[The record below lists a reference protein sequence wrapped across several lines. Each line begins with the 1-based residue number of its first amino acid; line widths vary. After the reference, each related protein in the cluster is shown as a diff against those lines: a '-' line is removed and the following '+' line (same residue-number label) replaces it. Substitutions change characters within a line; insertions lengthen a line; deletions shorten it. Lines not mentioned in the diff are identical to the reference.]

1 MPNGRVVLTL
11 ATERP
16 DAESQRLAALHEY
29 RLLDSPAD
37 DELSAVVRVAAMIA
51 DVPTATLN
59 LIDESRQCQ
68 LTTVGFPGSDS
79 DRGDSMCDVAF
90 RDGRVIHL
98 PDARQDPLYSG
109 NPWVDG
115 RMANVRFYASAPLI
129 SPAGYALGTLCV
141 FDEVARVLSRRQI
154 QRLEDLAEIVV
165 GLFERR
171 RQARIS
177 AELALEAERSNK
189 FVETLLD
196 TVDVGIAAADADG
209 RLTVLNRAV
218 RRWAGADE
226 DLTTPLEILA
236 TRCELLHLDGR
247 TPLTAA
253 ETPLHQALRDHLVN
267 DVEFVLRTAGGDHL
281 TVTANSRSM
290 ITDHGERIGAV
301 VALTDVTRDRE
312 HRRDI
317 ERAHAELRT
326 AVSELERSN
335 DELEG
340 FAAAVSHDL
349 VRPLASAGA
358 FLEMFGQVYGDQLDE
373 RGAKWVA
380 GAGRAL
386 DRMQQLVTALL
397 DYARAGHAPYQAVP
411 VDLNEVIAQVR
422 ADLRAHAES
431 AGAAIT
437 VEGPLP
443 LVEGD
448 PTLLRQLLQ
457 NLIDNAIKYRHPDR
471 APTVEVTCVPGPDGC
486 VVAVADNGLGIP
498 PEHRDRVFDMFAQVD
513 PESRKGHGIGLSTCM
528 RIVERHGGR
537 IAVDESPSGGTV
549 IRLHLPGT
557 TCP

>member
-1 MPNGRVVLTL
+1 MLTL
-11 ATERP
+11 AIERP
-16 DAESQRLAALHEY
+16 DAEFQRLAALHEY
-29 RLLDSPAD
+29 QLLDAPAD
-37 DELSAVVRVAAMIA
+37 DELTAVVRVAAMVA

-59 LIDESRQCQ
+59 LIDENRQCQ
-68 LTTVGFPGSDS
+68 LTTVGFPGGDS
-79 DRGDSMCDVAF
+79 DRGDSMCDIAF
-90 RDGRVIHL
+90 RDGRVVHL
-98 PDARQDPLYSG
+98 PDARLNPVYAST
-109 NPWVDG
+109 PWVDG

-141 FDEVARVLSRRQI
+141 FDEVSKALSRRQI
-154 QRLEDLAEIVV
+154 ARLEDLAEIIV

-177 AELALEAERSNK
+177 AELALETERSHK
-189 FVETLLD
+189 FIETLLD

-218 RRWAGADE
+218 RRWAGAGE

-236 TRCELLHLDGR
+236 NRCELLEADGL
-247 TPLTAA
+247 TPLSPD
-253 ETPLHQALRDHLVN
+253 ETPLYRALRDHLVD
-267 DVEFVLRTAGGDHL
+267 DVEFVLRTADDSRL

-290 ITDHGERIGAV
+290 VTDDGERVGAV
-301 VALTDVTRDRE
+301 VAFTDVTRDRE
-312 HRRDI
+312 HRQTI
-317 ERAHAELRT
+317 ERAHAELRL
-326 AVSELERSN
+326 AVSDLERSN

-349 VRPLASAGA
+349 VRPLASASG

-373 RGAKWVA
+373 RGAKWVS

-386 DRMQQLVTALL
+386 ERMQQLVRALL
-397 DYARAGHAPYQAVP
+397 DYARAGHAPIRAVP
-411 VDLNEVIAQVR
+411 VDLNEVVAQVL
-422 ADLRAHAES
+422 ADLRDHAES

-437 VEGPLP
+437 VGGSLP
-443 LVEGD
+443 SVEGD

-471 APTVEVTCVPGPDGC
+471 APAIEVGCVPDPAGC
-486 VVAVADNGLGIP
+486 VVSVADNGLGIP
-498 PEHRDRVFDMFAQVD
+498 PEQRDRVFDMFAQVD

-537 IAVDESPSGGTV
+537 ITVDESPAGGTV

-557 TCP
+557 SC

>member
-1 MPNGRVVLTL
+1 MLTP
-11 ATERP
+11 AIERP
-16 DAESQRLAALHEY
+16 DAELQRLAALHEY
-29 RLLDSPAD
+29 QLLDAPAD

-59 LIDESRQCQ
+59 LIDENRQCQ

-79 DRGDSMCDVAF
+79 DRSDSMCDVAF
-90 RDGRVIHL
+90 RDGQVIHL
-98 PDARQDPLYSG
+98 PDARQNPLYSG

-141 FDEVARVLSRRQI
+141 FDEVVKALSRRQI
-154 QRLEDLAEIVV
+154 QRLEDLAEVIV

-177 AELALEAERSNK
+177 AELALETERSHK
-189 FVETLLD
+189 FIETLLD

-218 RRWAGADE
+218 RRWAGAAE
-226 DLTTPLEILA
+226 DLSTPLEILA
-236 TRCELLHLDGR
+236 TRCELLHLDGL
-247 TPLTAA
+247 TPVSTD

-267 DVEFVLRTAGGDHL
+267 DVEFVLRTADHSHL
-281 TVTANSRSM
+281 TVTANSRN
-290 ITDHGERIGAV
+290 ILTDAGDRIGAV

-312 HRRDI
+312 HRQAI
-317 ERAHAELRT
+317 ERAHAELRL

-349 VRPLASAGA
+349 VRPLASASG
-358 FLEMFGQVYGDQLDE
+358 FLEMFGQVYGEQLDE
-373 RGAKWVA
+373 RGAKWVT

-386 DRMQQLVTALL
+386 DRMQQLVKALL
-397 DYARAGHAPYQAVP
+397 DYARAGHAPYQAVS
-411 VDLNEVIAQVR
+411 VDLNEVLAQVR

-431 AGAAIT
+431 AGATIT
-437 VEGPLP
+437 VGGPLP
-443 LVEGD
+443 SVEGD

-457 NLIDNAIKYRHPDR
+457 NLIDNAIKYRRPDR
-471 APTVEVTCVPGPDGC
+471 APAVEVTCERGPDGC

-537 IAVDESPSGGTV
+537 ITVGESPSGGTV
-549 IRLHLPGT
+549 IRLHLPAT
-557 TCP
+557 DCP